1 MRRTHVWSL
10 VGICCIVKW
19 KKRKGISFLAKS
31 KTRATKTW
39 EMTFSSRNLNYWEDL
54 VELGSLKVRD
64 RQEFLVINVRRI
76 PGRPEVRDSPTWWPL
91 MNLPLL
97 LLWVILFPHYPSH
110 AMHSLCHCSLN
121 TPHIP
126 IVHLLFPLLECAS
139 INFRISNFLISCR
152 SCSNVSLMLA
162 LKGKW
167 QPPPHPLS
175 SLIIYF
181 TWQHLA
187 PYGII
192 CIYMDTHTLYIFYIY
207 FLFSFY
213 SLSLAWKLPKDES
226 SLFFTLEPLVLYSR
240 NINKSNKPD
249 THCKGAEEVISS
261 VCPTCDPIGYSLPG
275 FSVHGNSPGKN
286 ARVGSH
292 SLLQGIFLTQ
302 TSDLCLPHC
311 RQIL

>member
-1 MRRTHVWSL
+1 
-10 VGICCIVKW
+10 
-19 KKRKGISFLAKS
+19 
-31 KTRATKTW
+31 
-39 EMTFSSRNLNYWEDL
+39 
-54 VELGSLKVRD
+54 
-64 RQEFLVINVRRI
+64 
-76 PGRPEVRDSPTWWPL
+76 

-97 LLWVILFPHYPSH
+97 LLWLILFPHYPSH

-121 TPHIP
+121 VPHIP

-139 INFRISNFLISCR
+139 INLRISNFLISCR

-181 TWQHLA
+181 TSQHLA

-240 NINKSNKPD
+240 NINKSKKPD
-249 THCKGAEEVISS
+249 THYKGAEEVITS
-261 VCPTCDPIGYSLPG
+261 VVSNTCDPMGYSLPG
-275 FSVHGNSPGKN
+275 FSVHGILQ
-286 ARVGSH
+286 ARMLGWVANPFSRGSFWPRH
-292 SLLQGIFLTQ
+292 Q
-302 TSDLCLPHC
+302 TCVYHIVDRFFSIWITREDLW
-311 RQIL
+311 RGS